1 MRKPKLV
8 VPRGRRLPVLAGAA
22 VAMAVLAANAC
33 TDKAAP
39 PSVPLSALR
48 TDRTY
53 IRDEQNRY
61 VRFHGINVSCAT
73 KIGPPGKNAQGQDT
87 YVGRPFPLSA
97 AREHYAR
104 LRAAGFNSMRLL
116 VLWEAVE
123 PRKKGEYDQ
132 EYLDYLRELVK
143 QANEYG
149 LYVLIDFHQDIFSRH
164 LFVKFNSRPAVGEK
178 GSVENTLMS
187 LVQPFDER
195 VQGDGAPRW
204 AVEACLPEKNL
215 DSKHWGTPR
224 ITSALTQD
232 ELLNIYAVYQKIVS
246 GQLLGG
252 AADAGVDGGPAPDAG
267 ASDAGI
273 PPWVYQF
280 ALSLPEPFAPN
291 ESIDML
297 PFTNWALAHG
307 LSLDV
312 ARAYS
317 CFYAGNTV
325 FPGLTADGGVPVQEY
340 LQDAYANMAAKVAET
355 VGDQPNVMG
364 YDLMNEPSGN
374 YIPLVALAGL
384 MKAGA
389 PGAESA
395 LTSLLGQETGKQVL
409 QALVALRLLPPD
421 TRPETLRLYGVDKLD
436 LGAALSLN
444 NGFDENHLRPFYERV
459 GKAILAKDPEATMYV
474 ESALGVGSVLGGG
487 PGGGLLPGLWEVPMK
502 PLDLPRV
509 VFAPHWYPDI
519 YPFLG
524 FNVEP
529 RQFTAE
535 QVRYR
540 EYDEQLKNASAL
552 ASYSLGN
559 VPVVF
564 GEFGTYF
571 NFNGIRDARAA
582 GYDVS
587 SHIIDNY
594 YESFERLN
602 QSNMQ
607 WCYSPENNYAVGDGW
622 NREDFSILDP
632 SQKPRGE
639 LAWARPFARALA
651 GKPLSTHF
659 YSDFHWFDPDK
670 GVVPPA
676 HEFEVRYGALETQA
690 PTEISVPAVQY
701 PNGFYVWLSDG
712 QAYFDAERAV
722 LSHRPDRDEP
732 GFEHWVRLRPPLPG
746 GLNDGWQYFFKD
758 GQTVSRRARP

>member
-1 MRKPKLV
+1 MTAWKKSLSGALCAALVAASCADTKGPPPVQLTKP
-8 VPRGRRLPVLAGAA
+8 R
-22 VAMAVLAANAC
+22 N
-33 TDKAAP
+33 
-39 PSVPLSALR
+39 
-48 TDRTY
+48 DRTY
-53 IRDEQNRY
+53 IRDGQNRY
-61 VRFHGINVSCAT
+61 LQFHGINVSCAT
-73 KIGPPGKNAQGQDT
+73 KIGPPGKNAQGQES
-87 YVGRPFPLSA
+87 YVGRPFPLSE

-116 VLWEAVE
+116 VLWEGVE
-123 PRKKGEYDQ
+123 PRQKGEYDE
-132 EYLDYLRELVK
+132 EYIAYVRELVK
-143 QANEYG
+143 LANEYG

-164 LFVKFNSRPAVGEK
+164 LFVKFNSKPAVGEK
-178 GSVENTLMS
+178 GSIENTLMS

-232 ELLNIYAVYQKIVS
+232 ELVNIYDVYQKIAS

-252 AADAGVDGGPAPDAG
+252 SSDAGVSDGGMMTADAGMGG
-267 ASDAGI
+267 DAGI

-291 ESIDML
+291 ESNDML
-297 PFTNWALAHG
+297 PFTQWGLAHAI
-307 LSLDV
+307 SLDV
-312 ARAYS
+312 ARAYA
-317 CFYAGNTV
+317 CFFAGNKV
-325 FPGLTADGGVPVQEY
+325 FPGLQANGEPVQDY
-340 LQDAYANMAAKVAET
+340 LQDAYAKMAAKVAEA
-355 VGDQPNVMG
+355 VADQPNVMG

-395 LTSLLGQETGKQVL
+395 LVSLLGPETGRQVL
-409 QALVALRLLPPD
+409 RALVALRLLPPD

-436 LGAALSLN
+436 LGAALGLN
-444 NGFDENHLRPFYERV
+444 NGFDENYMRPFYE
-459 GKAILAKDPEATMYV
+459 KTAHAILEKHPGATMYI
-474 ESALGVGSVLGGG
+474 ESTTGLGTVLGGG
-487 PGGGLLPGLWEVPMK
+487 PGGGLIPGLWEFPMRH
-502 PLDLPRV
+502 LEGVDNL

-524 FNVEP
+524 FNVDP
-529 RQFTAE
+529 RSFTAE

-540 EYDEQLKNASAL
+540 EYDEQLKNAAAL
-552 ASYSLGN
+552 SSYSLGN

-571 NFNGIRDARAA
+571 NFNGIKSARAA

-587 SHIIDNY
+587 AHIIDNY
-594 YESFERLN
+594 HESFERMN

-607 WCYSPENNYAVGDGW
+607 WCYSPENSYAVGDGW

-632 SQKPRGE
+632 NQQPRAE
-639 LAWARPFARALA
+639 KAWARPFARALA
-651 GKPLSTHF
+651 GKPISTHF
-659 YSDFHWFDPDK
+659 YSDYHYFDPDK
-670 GVVPPA
+670 GEVPPM
-676 HEFEVRYGALETQA
+676 HEFEVRYAAMETQA

-701 PNGFYVWLSDG
+701 PDGFYVWVSDG

-722 LSHRPDRDEP
+722 LYHRPEHDEP
-732 GFEHWVRLRPPLPG
+732 GVEHWVRIRPPLPG
-746 GLNDGWQYFFKD
+746 GLNDGWQYFIK
-758 GQTVSRRARP
+758 GSETISRRARP